1 MHRLRSQL
9 RSLLVLGT
17 AVALVSCPAPSDD
30 DDASEPIVGC
40 GDGVIEGI
48 EECDGGA
55 ANSDS
60 TADACRSDCRLARC
74 GDYTVDSGEACDDGG
89 GFGGDGCSLH
99 CQLEPGPL
107 EVELNDTVETAQ
119 ELPEGGVVTGSVLPT
134 DRDCFSFFAAGDGWV
149 SADVFGD
156 PGCPENAQ
164 VELFDP
170 SGNLLVFGTP
180 GEPGGDGTG
189 CSAIDPVGDAGARF
203 MAEGDWVICVSGFL
217 ERTVPVYRLEV
228 EVGADSCSLEGLVH
242 PSNSDPD
249 GDGLNND
256 CDPDDDGDGV
266 EDDSDNCPLV
276 PNGPDMDPMLTGGGG
291 WITHWLTIGEFS
303 GTETT
308 EDCRASEDDLL
319 GDDATA
325 VGAVGDSVADLP
337 WMAFHSSNRRVN
349 FLDYYGGPTPREVY
363 AMAWVRSD
371 TTQEVTLA
379 TGLDD
384 GARVWIGSD
393 VVLDVVSCQGTNVD
407 QFVAEVTLVAGWN
420 RVLVKVRDQGG
431 GWGMFVRFLSGED
444 PVEGL
449 EISLSENQSW
459 LDNQGDLDGDG
470 IGDACDETP
479 AGE

>member
-1 MHRLRSQL
+1 MSIRY
-9 RSLLVLGT
+9 SLLLSVLFLL
-17 AVALVSCPAPSDD
+17 VACPAPSDD
-30 DDASEPIVGC
+30 DDGGITEGC
-40 GDGVIEGI
+40 GDGAIEGI
-48 EECDGGA
+48 EECDDGES
-55 ANSDS
+55 NSDLS
-60 TADACRSDCRLARC
+60 ADSCRTDCRIARC
-74 GDYTVDSGEACDDGG
+74 GDYVVDTGEDCDDGG
-89 GFGGDGCSLH
+89 GWGGDGCSVS
-99 CQLEPGPL
+99 CQLEAGPL
-107 EVELNDTVETAQ
+107 EVELNDSVETAQ
-119 ELPEGGVVTGSVLPT
+119 VLPESGVVTGSVLPF
-134 DRDCFSFFAAGDGWV
+134 DRDCFSFSVGTDSWVAATLAGEP
-149 SADVFGD
+149 S
-156 PGCPENAQ
+156 CPDDAQ
-164 VELFDP
+164 MELFDP
-170 SGNLLVFGTP
+170 SGNLLALGTP
-180 GEPGGDGTG
+180 GEVAG
-189 CSAIDPVGDAGARF
+189 CAVVDPVADPGARF
-203 MAEGDWVICVSGFL
+203 LEGGDWVICVAGFL
-217 ERTVPVYRLEV
+217 GRTVPVYRLEV

-242 PSNSDPD
+242 PSDSDPD

-266 EDDSDNCPLV
+266 EDESDNCPLV
-276 PNGPDMDPMLTGGGG
+276 PNGPDMDPMLTGAGG
-291 WITHWLTIGEFS
+291 WIAHWLTIGEFS

-308 EDCRASEDDLL
+308 EECRASEDDLL

-325 VGAVGDSVADLP
+325 VGAVGDSVADLS

-384 GARVWIGSD
+384 GARVWIGAD

-431 GWGMFVRFLSGED
+431 GWGMFFRFLHGED

-459 LDNQGDLDGDG
+459 LDNQGDLDEDG